1 MSETGATGAE
11 RLPSLWI
18 RTALGVA
25 LVVCPAVW
33 WLAGAGVRAGAAAG
47 LAALAAAVP
56 TAVAAHTAR
65 AAAREAHR
73 ATAAAINAAEEA
85 ARAQEQ
91 ERHQRILHDRVLQIM
106 EMLARGDRRFDTGVR
121 GQVAEEAAWL
131 RDLVE
136 TGRER
141 EPGNLVA
148 ELETLARAFALQHL
162 RVEVNTAGLAAAG
175 NPHDRLPRSHVSA
188 LVEATREALTNVVKH
203 AGTDVAT
210 IRVNHGPAGLVLTIV
225 DAGRGFDGEP
235 AAGTGLRRSVIGR
248 LTEVGGAVLIES
260 ASGEGTS
267 VELRLPIPKQGT

>member
-1 MSETGATGAE
+1 MAAVD
-11 RLPSLWI
+11 RLAALWV
-18 RTALGVA
+18 RTAAGVA
-25 LVVCPAVW
+25 LVVCPIVW
-33 WLAGAGVRAGAAAG
+33 WLAGAGMRGGAAAG
-47 LAALAAAVP
+47 TTALALAVP
-56 TAVAAHTAR
+56 TGVAAR
-65 AAAREAHR
+65 AVRRVGRELDR
-73 ATAAAINAAEEA
+73 QTAAAISRAEEA
-85 ARAQEQ
+85 ARSQER

-148 ELETLARAFALQHL
+148 ELETLARAFALQQL

-175 NPHDRLPRSHVSA
+175 NPHDRLPRTHVSA

-210 IRVNHGPAGLVLTIV
+210 IRVNHGPHGLVLTIV

-235 AAGTGLRRSVIGR
+235 AAGTGLRRSIIGR

-260 ASGEGTS
+260 AAGEGTS
-267 VELRLPIPKQGT
+267 VELRLPIPE